1 LQSKWPFGTNKADRA
16 EGPTGVF
23 GEKKWNSEI
32 GVLDT
37 CPRSEN
43 LDLENIVASVEEP
56 NYIERN
62 STGE

>member
-1 LQSKWPFGTNKADRA
+1 VDRA
-16 EGPTGVF
+16 EGPTGFF
-23 GEKKWNSEI
+23 GEKKWKSEI

-62 STGE
+62 STGEWKI